1 MNFFDKEAEHGVYN
15 GNLPHWRQSTVCY
28 FVTFRTI
35 DSIPQV
41 KLNHWLSERDQWL
54 REHPQPR
61 TNEQS
66 AEYHRLFTR
75 KIEHW
80 LDQNYGEC
88 LLANKQYKKIV
99 IDALLYFNDVR
110 YRLWEYTVA
119 VNHVHLLIEPL
130 GDHELND
137 ILRSIKSYTAN
148 AINKARGANG
158 HFWQKEYFDHILRSE
173 EQFFGIVKYIRKHD
187 GKVANVDANVDATSC
202 RVKETT
208 NVDATSCRVKE
219 TTNVDATS
227 CRVKENTRLE
237 YVSTI
242 KLQDE
247 ASTIKLQD
255 EASTLTRLE
264 DVSTID
270 PSTPEQPC

>member
-1 MNFFDKEAEHGVYN
+1 MNFFDKKVEHGVYY

-41 KLNHWLSERDQWL
+41 KLNQWLSERDQWL

-88 LLANKQYKKIV
+88 LLGIKQFKQIV
-99 IDALLYFNDVR
+99 IDALMYFHEDR
-110 YRLWEYTVA
+110 YRIWEYTVA

-137 ILRSIKSYTAN
+137 IISSIKSYTAK
-148 AINKARGANG
+148 AINKARGVSG
-158 HFWQKEYFDHILRSE
+158 HFWQKEYFDHILRSK

-202 RVKETT
+202 RVK
-208 NVDATSCRVKE
+208 VDAASSRMS
-219 TTNVDATS
+219 VDATS

-237 YVSTI
+237 DVSTI

-270 PSTPEQPC
+270 PASPEQPC

>member
-1 MNFFDKEAEHGVYN
+1 MTCLLSYPQESKMNFFDKKVEHGVYY

-41 KLNHWLSERDQWL
+41 KLNQWLSERDQWL

-88 LLANKQYKKIV
+88 LLGIKQFKQIV
-99 IDALLYFNDVR
+99 IDALMYFHEDR
-110 YRLWEYTVA
+110 YRIWEYTVA

-137 ILRSIKSYTAN
+137 IISSIKSYTAN
-148 AINKARGANG
+148 AINKARGVSG
-158 HFWQKEYFDHILRSE
+158 HFWQKEYFDHILRSK
-173 EQFFGIVKYIRKHD
+173 EQFIGIVKYIRKHD

-202 RVKETT
+202 RVK
-208 NVDATSCRVKE
+208 VDAASSRMS
-219 TTNVDATS
+219 VDATS

-237 YVSTI
+237 DV
-242 KLQDE
+242 
-247 ASTIKLQD
+247 STIKLQD

-270 PSTPEQPC
+270 PTTPEQPC

>member
-1 MNFFDKEAEHGVYN
+1 MNFFDKEAEHGVYY

-28 FVTFRTI
+28 FVTFRTV

-41 KLNHWLSERDQWL
+41 KLQQWL
-54 REHPQPR
+54 REREQWLMQHPQPR
-61 TNEQS
+61 TAEQNV
-66 AEYHRLFTR
+66 EYNKLFSN

-80 LDQNYGEC
+80 LDQGYGEC
-88 LLANKQYKKIV
+88 LLANKQYKQIV
-99 IDALLYFNDVR
+99 IDALLFFNEDR

-137 ILRSIKSYTAN
+137 IMRSIKSYTAN
-148 AINKARGANG
+148 VINKARGASG

-173 EQFFGIVKYIRKHD
+173 EQFFGIVKYIRKHE
-187 GKVANVDANVDATSC
+187 GKVSNVDANVDATSCRMKVAATSCRMNVDATSC

-208 NVDATSCRVKE
+208 RQD
-219 TTNVDATS
+219 D
-227 CRVKENTRLE
+227 
-237 YVSTI
+237 VSTLTRQDDVSTT

-247 ASTIKLQD
+247 ASTI
-255 EASTLTRLE
+255 
-264 DVSTID
+264 D
-270 PSTPEQPC
+270 PGTPEQPC